1 MNQSTPVNPVSAGN
15 IRWWLCGL
23 LFVAT
28 ALSFLDRQVLSVL
41 APVVARQLGMSN
53 LEYSHATNAFLI
65 SYAVMFLLSGR
76 MLDVLGTR
84 FGMML
89 CVGLWSLASA
99 AHSLVQNA
107 MQLGIARFL
116 LGAGEGGCFPGA
128 AKGVT
133 EWFPRQERALAM
145 GLAIG
150 GASLGAVLAPPLTV
164 WVSQLLGWRSV
175 FLVTGL
181 LGMAWVIAWWFSS
194 AILSKP
200 KSTSPAPPS
209 HSGPV
214 KLSLLFPRLD
224 FWGLATVRLI
234 VDPVFYFYMFWIP
247 KYLSQERGASQQ
259 VIGELSWIPFLA
271 LGLSNV
277 FGGWLSD
284 YLVRKG
290 FGALAARRWIMAG
303 AAALTMAS
311 SLTGKVG
318 SVTAALAMMA
328 LLMLAHGF
336 WVTNYITLIS
346 ERFPQNAIG
355 TVTGFTGA
363 IGALGG
369 ILANTSIGWVV
380 DHFSYGPVW
389 LVSGFM
395 YPLAFGVL
403 LLTVKSC
410 GVNANDMKLRD

>member
-1 MNQSTPVNPVSAGN
+1 MSVPAIDKPVPGGT

-23 LFVAT
+23 LFAAT

-41 APVVARQLGMSN
+41 APVVTRQLGMSN

-84 FGMML
+84 FGLML

-181 LGMAWVIAWWFSS
+181 LGIAWVIAWWFSS

-200 KSTSPAPPS
+200 KSTSPIPSS

-214 KLSLLFPRLD
+214 KLSLLYTRLD

-259 VIGELSWIPFLA
+259 EIGELSWIPFLA

-284 YLVRKG
+284 HLVRKG

-410 GVNANDMKLRD
+410 GANANDAKLRY

>member
-1 MNQSTPVNPVSAGN
+1 MNPSTPAKPVSAVN

-23 LFVAT
+23 LFAAT

-41 APVVARQLGMSN
+41 APVVTRQLGMSN

-84 FGMML
+84 FGMLL

-181 LGMAWVIAWWFSS
+181 LGIAWVIAWWFSS

-200 KSTSPAPPS
+200 KSTSTSPS
-209 HSGPV
+209 NHSGPV
-214 KLSLLFPRLD
+214 KLSLLYTRLD

-247 KYLSQERGASQQ
+247 KYLSQERE
-259 VIGELSWIPFLA
+259 IG
-271 LGLSNV
+271 
-277 FGGWLSD
+277 
-284 YLVRKG
+284 R
-290 FGALAARRWIMAG
+290 
-303 AAALTMAS
+303 
-311 SLTGKVG
+311 
-318 SVTAALAMMA
+318 
-328 LLMLAHGF
+328 AH
-336 WVTNYITLIS
+336 V
-346 ERFPQNAIG
+346 
-355 TVTGFTGA
+355 
-363 IGALGG
+363 
-369 ILANTSIGWVV
+369 
-380 DHFSYGPVW
+380 
-389 LVSGFM
+389 
-395 YPLAFGVL
+395 
-403 LLTVKSC
+403 
-410 GVNANDMKLRD
+410 

>member
-1 MNQSTPVNPVSAGN
+1 MSVPVSDKLVPGGN

-23 LFVAT
+23 LFAAT

-41 APVVARQLGMSN
+41 APVVTRQLGMSN
-53 LEYSHATNAFLI
+53 LEYSHATNAYLI

-99 AHSLVQNA
+99 AHSLIQNA

-150 GASLGAVLAPPLTV
+150 GASLGAVLAPPLTI

-175 FLVTGL
+175 FLVTGM
-181 LGMAWVIAWWFSS
+181 LGIAWVIAWWYSS
-194 AILSKP
+194 SVLSKP
-200 KSTSPAPPS
+200 QSLSASTSNYRR
-209 HSGPV
+209 PV
-214 KLSLLFPRLD
+214 KLSLLFTRLD
-224 FWGLATVRLI
+224 FWGLAMVRLM
-234 VDPVFYFYMFWIP
+234 VDPVFYFYNFWIP

-259 VIGELSWIPFLA
+259 EIGELSWIPFLA
-271 LGLSNV
+271 LGFSNI

-284 YLVRKG
+284 HLVRKG
-290 FGALAARRWIMAG
+290 FDALVARRWIMAG
-303 AAALTMAS
+303 AAVLTMAS

-355 TVTGFTGA
+355 TVTGFSGA

-369 ILANTSIGWVV
+369 ILANTTIGWVV

-389 LVSGFM
+389 LASGFM

-410 GVNANDMKLRD
+410 GAIPKDAGQMI